1 MNAPEPIS
9 PGLLRLVILMALATA
24 PLAYLAWR
32 VVVW

>member
-1 MNAPEPIS
+1 MNAADPVS

-32 VVVW
+32 VVV

>member
-1 MNAPEPIS
+1 MHPDPIS

-32 VVVW
+32 AVG

>member
-9 PGLLRLVILMALATA
+9 PGLQRLVIIMALATA

-32 VVVW
+32 VVG

>member
-1 MNAPEPIS
+1 MNAPETVS

-32 VVVW
+32 AVG

>member
-1 MNAPEPIS
+1 MNTPETVS

-32 VVVW
+32 VVV

>member
-1 MNAPEPIS
+1 MNAPDTIS

-32 VVVW
+32 VVG

>member
-1 MNAPEPIS
+1 MDPVS

-32 VVVW
+32 AVV

>member
-1 MNAPEPIS
+1 MDPIS

-32 VVVW
+32 AVG

>member
-1 MNAPEPIS
+1 MHPETIS

-32 VVVW
+32 VVGW

>member
-1 MNAPEPIS
+1 MDPIS

-32 VVVW
+32 VVG

>member
-1 MNAPEPIS
+1 MNAPDLVS

-32 VVVW
+32 VVV